1 MAKTT
6 KEIQVKKSVA
16 LKTDIPNRV
25 LIKPLISEK
34 GALFATQNK
43 YQFQVGETATKATV
57 KIAVE
62 MIYGVKPV
70 SVNIVNTEDK
80 TVRFRGRPGLKYGF
94 KKAIVTLPKG
104 NTINVY
110 EGV

>member
-1 MAKTT
+1 MTKTNN
-6 KEIQVKKSVA
+6 EIKVKKSVE
-16 LKTDIPNRV
+16 LKTDMPNRV

-34 GALFATQNK
+34 GAHLATENK
-43 YQFQVGETATKATV
+43 YQFQVGEKATKTTV
-57 KIAVE
+57 KKAVE
-62 MIYGVKPV
+62 MIYGIKPV
-70 SVNIVNTEDK
+70 AVNIVNTEDK
-80 TVRFRGRPGLKYGF
+80 QVKFRGRPGLKYGF